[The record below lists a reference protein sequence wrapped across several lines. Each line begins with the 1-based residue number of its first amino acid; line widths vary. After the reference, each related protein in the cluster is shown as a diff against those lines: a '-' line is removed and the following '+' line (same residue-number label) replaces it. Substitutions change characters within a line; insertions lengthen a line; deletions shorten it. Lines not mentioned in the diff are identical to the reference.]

1 MWMVRSVVSRIH
13 LEEAARILHRGGLI
27 AYPTEAVYGLGC
39 LPWERRAVERLLEVK
54 NRSWRKGLSLIA
66 ASLEQLEPLVEFP
79 TGALA
84 EELRLSWPG
93 PFTWVLNARPGI
105 PYWLTGGRD
114 TLAVRVTGHALS
126 RRLCEA
132 AASPLI
138 STSANRS
145 GRPPL
150 RRILHVR
157 REFGAGVDYVL
168 AGELG
173 GPGNPTMIRDGL
185 TGAVLRTA

>member
-1 MWMVRSVVSRIH
+1 MGPSFVSRIH
-13 LEEAARILHRGGLI
+13 LETAARALHRGGLI

-39 LPWERRAVERLLEVK
+39 LPWERRAVERLLDMK
-54 NRSWRKGLSLIA
+54 RRSWRKGLSLIA

-79 TGALA
+79 AGLLG

-93 PFTWVLNARPGI
+93 PVTWVLNARSGI
-105 PYWLTGGRD
+105 PFWLTGGRD

-126 RRLCEA
+126 RKLCET
-132 AASPLI
+132 AASPVI

-150 RRILHVR
+150 RRALHVR
-157 REFGAGVDYVL
+157 REFGTSVDYVL
-168 AGELG
+168 KGNLG
-173 GPGNPTMIRDGL
+173 GEAKPTMIRDGR
-185 TGAVLRTA
+185 TGAVLRAT

>member
-1 MWMVRSVVSRIH
+1 MDHSAVSRIH
-13 LEEAARILHRGGLI
+13 LEKAARILRRGGLI

-39 LPWERRAVERLLEVK
+39 LPGERRTVERLLDVK
-54 NRSWRKGLSLIA
+54 RRSWRKGLSLIA
-66 ASLEQLEPLVEFP
+66 ANLGQLEPLVVFP
-79 TGALA
+79 TGPLA

-93 PFTWVLNARPGI
+93 PVTWVLNARPGI
-105 PYWLTGGRD
+105 PFWLTGGRD

-150 RRILHVR
+150 RRALKVR
-157 REFGAGVDYVL
+157 REFGGRVDYVL

-173 GPGNPTMIRDGL
+173 GLGNPTMIRDGL